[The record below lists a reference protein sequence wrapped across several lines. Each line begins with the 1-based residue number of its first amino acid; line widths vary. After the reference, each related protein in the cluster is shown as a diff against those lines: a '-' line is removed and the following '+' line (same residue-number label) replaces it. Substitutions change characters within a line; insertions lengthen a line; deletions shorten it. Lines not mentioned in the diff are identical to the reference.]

1 MKMEDLVN
9 ELQEMVNDA
18 KGMPFASDK
27 VVLSRDTVLDI
38 LDEIE
43 DAVPTEVRQ
52 AKNIVNDRNQIL
64 SQAKKEAEEI
74 IKQAEE
80 RRKAMIDQHEVTKQ
94 AHAQAVEILTDAKA
108 KAAGVKKAANQYVDD
123 MMKKVEDSLSSQ
135 YNEIKKTRQNIISTQ
150 QKAAKQ

>member
-27 VVLSRDTVLDI
+27 VVLSRDTILDI

-80 RRKAMIDQHEVTKQ
+80 RRKAMIDQHEITKQ

-108 KAAGVKKAANQYVDD
+108 KAAGVKKAANQYVED

-150 QKAAKQ
+150 QKAAK

>member
-1 MKMEDLVN
+1 MKMEELVN

-18 KGMPFASDK
+18 KSMPFANDK
-27 VVLSRDTVLDI
+27 VMLNRDNVLDI

-80 RRKAMIDQHEVTKQ
+80 RRKAMINQHEITKQ
-94 AHAQAVEILTDAKA
+94 AQTQAVEIVNDSKV
-108 KAAGVKKAANQYVDD
+108 KAAGIKKAANQYVDD
-123 MMKKVEDSLSSQ
+123 MMKSVEDALSGQ
-135 YNEIKKTRQNIISTQ
+135 YSEIRRTRQNLLDTQ
-150 QKAAKQ
+150 KKAAK

>member
-27 VVLSRDTVLDI
+27 VVLSRDTILDI

-150 QKAAKQ
+150 QKAAK

>member
-27 VVLSRDTVLDI
+27 VMLSRDTVLDI

-80 RRKAMIDQHEVTKQ
+80 RRKAMINQHEITKQ
-94 AHAQAVEILTDAKA
+94 AQAQAVEILSEAKS

-123 MMKKVEDSLSSQ
+123 MMKTVEDSLAKQ
-135 YNEIKKTRQNIISTQ
+135 YNEIKKTRQNILDTQ
-150 QKAAKQ
+150 KKSAR

>member
-18 KGMPFASDK
+18 KGMPFESDK
-27 VVLSRDTVLDI
+27 VVLSRDTILDI

-80 RRKAMIDQHEVTKQ
+80 RRKAMIDQHEITKQ

-150 QKAAKQ
+150 QKAAK

>member
-27 VVLSRDTVLDI
+27 VVLSRDTFLDI

-80 RRKAMIDQHEVTKQ
+80 RRKAMIDQHEITKQ

-123 MMKKVEDSLSSQ
+123 MMIKVEDSLSSQ

-150 QKAAKQ
+150 QKAAK

>member
-18 KGMPFASDK
+18 KGMPFANDK
-27 VVLSRDTVLDI
+27 VLLNRDTVLDI

-80 RRKAMIDQHEVTKQ
+80 RRKAMIDQHEITKQ
-94 AHAQAVEILTDAKA
+94 AKSQALEILNDAKT

-123 MMKKVEDSLSSQ
+123 MMKSVETSLSNQ
-135 YNEIKKTRQNIISTQ
+135 YNEIKKTRQSILNTQ
-150 QKAAKQ
+150 RKSEK

>member
-18 KGMPFASDK
+18 KGMPFANDK
-27 VVLSRDTVLDI
+27 ILLNRDTVLDI

-64 SQAKKEAEEI
+64 TQAKKEAEEI

-80 RRKAMIDQHEVTKQ
+80 RRKAMIEQHEITKQ
-94 AHAQAVEILTDAKA
+94 AKSQAVEILTDAKT

-123 MMKKVEDSLSSQ
+123 MMKSVETSLSKQ
-135 YNEIKKTRQNIISTQ
+135 YNEIKKTRQNILDTQ
-150 QKAAKQ
+150 KKAEK

>member
-27 VVLSRDTVLDI
+27 VMLSRDTVLDI

-80 RRKAMIDQHEVTKQ
+80 RRKAMINQHEITKQ
-94 AHAQAVEILTDAKA
+94 AQAQAVEILSEAKS

-123 MMKKVEDSLSSQ
+123 MMKTVEDSLAKQ
-135 YNEIKKTRQNIISTQ
+135 YNEIKKTRQNILDTHKKS
-150 QKAAKQ
+150 AR

>member
-27 VVLSRDTVLDI
+27 VVLSRDTILDI

-80 RRKAMIDQHEVTKQ
+80 RRKAMIDQHEITKQ

-108 KAAGVKKAANQYVDD
+108 KAAGVKKAANQYVEKKK
-123 MMKKVEDSLSSQ
+123 KKVEDSLSSQ

-150 QKAAKQ
+150 QKAAK